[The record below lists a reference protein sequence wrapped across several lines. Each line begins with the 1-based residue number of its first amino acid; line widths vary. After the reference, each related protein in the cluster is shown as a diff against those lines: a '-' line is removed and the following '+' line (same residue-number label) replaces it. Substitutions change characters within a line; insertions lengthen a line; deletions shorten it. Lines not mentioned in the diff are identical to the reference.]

1 MSRLPT
7 PNLVPSAVLPPRT
20 VLRKIMLH
28 LPRQGYPIGS
38 TAASPGGLVTAA
50 LAPVFFCQSV
60 IPTSVNACTS
70 CFPRGVLSRNLDF
83 VWKRIQVTTDW
94 TESASLIRTFDC

>member
-20 VLRKIMLH
+20 VFGKIMLH
-28 LPRQGYPIGS
+28 LPRQRYPIES
-38 TAASPGGLVTAA
+38 RAASPGGLAIAA

-94 TESASLIRTFDC
+94 TESGSRIRPCDR

>member
-50 LAPVFFCQSV
+50 LAPVFF
-60 IPTSVNACTS
+60 ARAL
-70 CFPRGVLSRNLDF
+70 FRPRSMHVRVAFRVGSYLAIWILYG
-83 VWKRIQVTTDW
+83 
-94 TESASLIRTFDC
+94 SASK

>member
-20 VLRKIMLH
+20 VLGKIMLH
-28 LPRQGYPIGS
+28 LPRQRYPIGRQPVL
-38 TAASPGGLVTAA
+38 AASQSRHSRQ
-50 LAPVFFCQSV
+50 FFCQSV

-94 TESASLIRTFDC
+94 TESASLIRPCDS